1 MFDLKKELLCRVPV
15 RSCCFRSISERM
27 NWAPLSSRL
36 MFGIAADPSSY
47 LSAIFCVSFSWADPV
62 WTI

>member
-1 MFDLKKELLCRVPV
+1 MFDLKKELLCWVPV
-15 RSCCFRSISERM
+15 SSCCFRSISERM

-36 MFGIAADPSSY
+36 MFGIAADPSRY
-47 LSAIFCVSFSWADPV
+47 LLLCVSFSWADPV